1 MQTNTLTT
9 RIQVLS
15 HQNTVFHELIK
26 PVVRQDF
33 EQLAKVHHVG
43 QKFRATSRWDQFIAI
58 LMSQF
63 SCRQSLRD
71 IQSNLEC
78 QQEKLSHLGAKSI
91 PRSTLAR
98 INEQQPAALYQQ
110 LFYKLLKYYEHSKVA
125 HKFRFKNPL
134 YSLDASHIDLSLSLC
149 EWAKVHD
156 SKASMKLSIGLNHS
170 NDIPEFVAVE
180 NGKEN
185 DMVQGRKFQFPAGS
199 IVVFDK
205 GYVDYQW
212 YANLTAQNIGFVTR
226 FRPKSVY
233 QVIQQHPVLESKG
246 ILKDETIQLNSAHAL
261 KRKAPVLRRIEYR
274 DQQSG
279 KHFSF
284 LSNNFHLAAS
294 TIAAIYKDRWK
305 VELFFKAIKQNLKL
319 KAFLGRSRNA
329 IQTQIWI
336 AMIAYLLVSF
346 AQHLGK
352 TGWTV
357 QRLLRII
364 QVNLFERRT
373 LKALFSP
380 DKIPIKQEEAQM
392 SFLL

>member
-1 MQTNTLTT
+1 
-9 RIQVLS
+9 LS

-43 QKFRATSRWDQFIAI
+43 QKFRAASRWDQFIAI

-373 LKALFSP
+373 LKALFS
-380 DKIPIKQEEAQM
+380 
-392 SFLL
+392 